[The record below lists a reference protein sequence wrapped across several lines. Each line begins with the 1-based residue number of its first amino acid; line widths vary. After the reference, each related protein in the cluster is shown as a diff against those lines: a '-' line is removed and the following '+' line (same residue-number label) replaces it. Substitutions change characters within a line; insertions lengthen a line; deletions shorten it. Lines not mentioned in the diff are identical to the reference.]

1 MRGRLRILRTIH
13 GQIKGPIPHLNLEL
27 EMGIQELCLDAIKKG
42 IIKSAHDLSDGGLA
56 VNISESIVHSKPGL
70 GAKLDVVRK
79 LRDDE
84 LVFGECQSVIVVSLE
99 EAALYELIL
108 LAQKLDVH
116 TQTIGRVTDKE
127 SLVIND
133 LINIPR
139 KKMESA
145 FFNTLE
151 KILAK

>member
-1 MRGRLRILRTIH
+1 
-13 GQIKGPIPHLNLEL
+13 
-27 EMGIQELCLDAIKKG
+27 MGIQELCLDAIKKG

-116 TQTIGRVTDKE
+116 TQTIGRVTDIG

-133 LINIPR
+133 LMDIPR
-139 KKMESA
+139 KKLKNA
-145 FFNTLE
+145 YFNSLE
-151 KILAK
+151 KIMAK